1 MKTKFVLR
9 AVSVSVLFAG
19 IVACSPPEAASSA
32 SSTTAGPVSTT
43 IIESCSSCG
52 VVRSISPVTQQGGS
66 TGTGAVI
73 GAVVGGVAGNQV
85 GGGSGNKIATAAGV
99 IGGALIGN
107 NIEQNRNTTTWYNV
121 VVDMEDGGQQTIAV
135 QDPHNISLGSAV
147 NVYGNSISLR

>member
-1 MKTKFVLR
+1 MKTIFVLR
-9 AVSVSVLFAG
+9 AVSVSVMLAG
-19 IVACSPPEAASSA
+19 IVACSPPEAASTSSA
-32 SSTTAGPVSTT
+32 PGPVSTT

-85 GGGSGNKIATAAGV
+85 GGGSGKKIATAAGV
-99 IGGALIGN
+99 IGGALLGN

-121 VVDMEDGGQQTIAV
+121 VIEMEDGGQQTIAV